1 MAVTNFIP
9 EVWSD
14 AVEDRWVDRG
24 VLPNLVNRDHE
35 GEATKGNVVHLTGIL
50 APSVRDYKANGRIS
64 TPDAVS
70 DTGWDLL
77 IDQEKD
83 FAFYVDDVD
92 RAQAAGSMDAYTEAA
107 GDGLVTDANEFLAG
121 LLAAGGTALPGAAPT
136 TGDQAYDLIKT
147 SWVRLKKAK
156 APDDNR
162 ILLAN
167 AEYAGMLLGA
177 DSKLTSFDTSGDTAG
192 LRDATIGRLLQYRVV
207 VSEDLPET
215 DGPAFVAFHGRAA
228 SFVGQIVQVESLR
241 AQNKFADIVRGLHV
255 YGGVVTKP
263 QGVQVF
269 GINTGTLTG
278 TPRSEVWSLTITGG
292 PTGGTYTLTVGSVAT
307 APIAHNASNAA
318 IATALNAL
326 AGVSEVAVTGSATSK
341 EIRFKVDVG
350 LTATSSLT
358 GGTTPAVTVTAL

>member
-1 MAVTNFIP
+1 MRCQRRADP
-9 EVWSD
+9 
-14 AVEDRWVDRG
+14 
-24 VLPNLVNRDHE
+24 
-35 GEATKGNVVHLTGIL
+35 
-50 APSVRDYKANGRIS
+50 
-64 TPDAVS
+64 
-70 DTGWDLL
+70 
-77 IDQEKD
+77 
-83 FAFYVDDVD
+83 
-92 RAQAAGSMDAYTEAA
+92 RAQDFIHERRLRRQRPGQRVE
-107 GDGLVTDANEFLAG
+107 GR
-121 LLAAGGTALPGAAPT
+121 LAARQQFAVARELEARIDRVA
-136 TGDQAYDLIKT
+136 
-147 SWVRLKKAK
+147 
-156 APDDNR
+156 NR
-162 ILLAN
+162 
-167 AEYAGMLLGA
+167 
-177 DSKLTSFDTSGDTAG
+177 
-192 LRDATIGRLLQYRVV
+192 
-207 VSEDLPET
+207 
-215 DGPAFVAFHGRAA
+215 
-228 SFVGQIVQVESLR
+228 VGQIVQVESLR